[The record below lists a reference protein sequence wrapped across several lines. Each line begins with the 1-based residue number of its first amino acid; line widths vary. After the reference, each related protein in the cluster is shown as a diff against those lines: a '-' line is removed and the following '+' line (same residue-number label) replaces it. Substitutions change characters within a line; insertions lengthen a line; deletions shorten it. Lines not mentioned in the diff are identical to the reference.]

1 MFVILSSVSSGPD
14 DSPPVL
20 ELSCPVSSPL
30 PGDAPL
36 EPPVLGIVAGGR
48 RSPGR
53 SYKRQ
58 RSSRS
63 GSKSQG
69 EDEAEVGETPSSQ
82 PEAVHEVTP
91 LGTPP
96 ALPLV
101 GVGRRTSVLFKKAK
115 NGARMA
121 KNRCPPQQN
130 GKTNG
135 LDSTPSSPNPPS
147 ILALPPTH
155 NASPEA
161 LSPSSH
167 HLRSKS
173 HSSDNQVHK
182 QSSPPGGG
190 GKDSRSRLPKGDA
203 PSAFMVPF
211 VFHRPDEW
219 TTHSHRAGGRR
230 PNKVSLLLESHREA
244 VWALRGLRCRAP
256 PKDFLLFLCSS
267 VMFCSS
273 AQPCRQ
279 NYSAV

>member
-1 MFVILSSVSSGPD
+1 MTLPSFFCGPD

-20 ELSCPVSSPL
+20 ELSCPASSPL

-36 EPPVLGIVAGGR
+36 EPPVLGIVTGGR

-63 GSKSQG
+63 GSKSQA
-69 EDEAEVGETPSSQ
+69 EDEAEVGETPSPQ

-121 KNRCPPQQN
+121 KTRCPPQQN
-130 GKTNG
+130 GKTKG
-135 LDSTPSSPNPPS
+135 LDSTLTSPNPSNTPTT
-147 ILALPPTH
+147 PPTP

-182 QSSPPGGG
+182 RSSPPGGG
-190 GKDSRSRLPKGDA
+190 KDNRSHIRETPELHSWWRLSSSGLTNGKHTSTD
-203 PSAFMVPF
+203 
-211 VFHRPDEW
+211 
-219 TTHSHRAGGRR
+219 
-230 PNKVSLLLESHREA
+230 LEDDDQT
-244 VWALRGLRCRAP
+244 
-256 PKDFLLFLCSS
+256 K
-267 VMFCSS
+267 
-273 AQPCRQ
+273 
-279 NYSAV
+279 

>member
-1 MFVILSSVSSGPD
+1 M
-14 DSPPVL
+14 L

-36 EPPVLGIVAGGR
+36 EPPVLGIVTGGR

-96 ALPLV
+96 TLPLV

-121 KNRCPPQQN
+121 KNKCLPQQN
-130 GKTNG
+130 GKESADKTNG
-135 LDSTPSSPNPPS
+135 LDSTPASPNSPS
-147 ILALPPTH
+147 VTNITALPPTP
-155 NASPEA
+155 NDSPSPP
-161 LSPSSH
+161 SPSSH
-167 HLRSKS
+167 HLRSKGHTS
-173 HSSDNQVHK
+173 ESEADK
-182 QSSPPGGG
+182 LPPPPGERGEDKSSPL
-190 GKDSRSRLPKGDA
+190 RSGSP
-203 PSAFMVPF
+203 
-211 VFHRPDEW
+211 
-219 TTHSHRAGGRR
+219 
-230 PNKVSLLLESHREA
+230 
-244 VWALRGLRCRAP
+244 
-256 PKDFLLFLCSS
+256 
-267 VMFCSS
+267 
-273 AQPCRQ
+273 
-279 NYSAV
+279 

>member
-1 MFVILSSVSSGPD
+1 M
-14 DSPPVL
+14 L

-36 EPPVLGIVAGGR
+36 EPPVLGIVTGGR

-96 ALPLV
+96 TLPLV

-121 KNRCPPQQN
+121 NKKCPPQQN
-130 GKTNG
+130 GKASGDKTNG
-135 LDSTPSSPNPPS
+135 LDSTPASPNSPS
-147 ILALPPTH
+147 VTNITTLPPTP
-155 NASPEA
+155 NASPTPP
-161 LSPSSH
+161 SPSSH

-173 HSSDNQVHK
+173 HSSESEVDK
-182 QSSPPGGG
+182 LPPPPEEGGEDKTDHYAG
-190 GKDSRSRLPKGDA
+190 ERDS
-203 PSAFMVPF
+203 
-211 VFHRPDEW
+211 
-219 TTHSHRAGGRR
+219 
-230 PNKVSLLLESHREA
+230 
-244 VWALRGLRCRAP
+244 
-256 PKDFLLFLCSS
+256 
-267 VMFCSS
+267 
-273 AQPCRQ
+273 
-279 NYSAV
+279 

>member
-1 MFVILSSVSSGPD
+1 MIPWSFSRGPD

-20 ELSCPVSSPL
+20 ELSCPASSPL

-36 EPPVLGIVAGGR
+36 EPPVLGIVTGGR

-121 KNRCPPQQN
+121 KNSCPPQQN
-130 GKTNG
+130 GKTCEDKTNG
-135 LDSTPSSPNPPS
+135 LDSTPSSPNPSNFPT
-147 ILALPPTH
+147 LPPTPK
-155 NASPEA
+155 ASPEA
-161 LSPSSH
+161 LGPSSH
-167 HLRSKS
+167 RLRSKS
-173 HSSDNQVHK
+173 HSSDNHVRKH
-182 QSSPPGGG
+182 SSPPGGG
-190 GKDSRSRLPKGDA
+190 GGKDNRSHFPRRMHEP
-203 PSAFMVPF
+203 
-211 VFHRPDEW
+211 
-219 TTHSHRAGGRR
+219 HSWWCLSFTALTNGKHTCAD
-230 PNKVSLLLESHREA
+230 LEDDDQT
-244 VWALRGLRCRAP
+244 
-256 PKDFLLFLCSS
+256 K
-267 VMFCSS
+267 
-273 AQPCRQ
+273 
-279 NYSAV
+279 

>member
-1 MFVILSSVSSGPD
+1 MILLSFLCGPD

-20 ELSCPVSSPL
+20 ELSCPASSPL

-36 EPPVLGIVAGGR
+36 EPPVLGIVTGGR

-96 ALPLV
+96 AAPPPV

-130 GKTNG
+130 GKSGEDKSNG
-135 LDSTPSSPNPPS
+135 LDSTPSSPHPS
-147 ILALPPTH
+147 VPALPPTP

-161 LSPSSH
+161 VPPSTH

-182 QSSPPGGG
+182 PSSPPAGGGG
-190 GKDSRSRLPKGDA
+190 GKDIRSDFTGVTLSWCCLSFTGLTNGKHASAELEDGDQ
-203 PSAFMVPF
+203 S
-211 VFHRPDEW
+211 
-219 TTHSHRAGGRR
+219 
-230 PNKVSLLLESHREA
+230 K
-244 VWALRGLRCRAP
+244 
-256 PKDFLLFLCSS
+256 
-267 VMFCSS
+267 
-273 AQPCRQ
+273 
-279 NYSAV
+279 

>member
-1 MFVILSSVSSGPD
+1 MIFPIFMILLSLVCGPD
-14 DSPPVL
+14 NSPPVL
-20 ELSCPVSSPL
+20 ELSCPASSPL

-36 EPPVLGIVAGGR
+36 EPPVLGIVTGGR

-69 EDEAEVGETPSSQ
+69 EDEAEVGETPSPQ

-121 KNRCPPQQN
+121 KNRGPPQQK
-130 GKTNG
+130 GKTCDEKTNG
-135 LDSTPSSPNPPS
+135 LDSTPSSPNP
-147 ILALPPTH
+147 ATLPPIP

-182 QSSPPGGG
+182 HSSAPGGGGG
-190 GKDSRSRLPKGDA
+190 GKDNRSHFTRELQ
-203 PSAFMVPF
+203 
-211 VFHRPDEW
+211 EL
-219 TTHSHRAGGRR
+219 HS
-230 PNKVSLLLESHREA
+230 
-244 VWALRGLRCRAP
+244 
-256 PKDFLLFLCSS
+256 
-267 VMFCSS
+267 
-273 AQPCRQ
+273 
-279 NYSAV
+279 

>member
-1 MFVILSSVSSGPD
+1 MNYQYLWTGQIFFFDPD

-20 ELSCPVSSPL
+20 EISCPVSSPL

-69 EDEAEVGETPSSQ
+69 EDEAEVAETPSSQ
-82 PEAVHEVTP
+82 PEAIHEVTP

-96 ALPLV
+96 NLPLV

-121 KNRCPPQQN
+121 KNKCLPQQN
-130 GKTNG
+130 GKTSEDKTNG
-135 LDSTPSSPNPPS
+135 LDSNPASPNSSCATNITTLPSSPCE
-147 ILALPPTH
+147 
-155 NASPEA
+155 SPA
-161 LSPSSH
+161 PLSPSSH

-173 HSSDNQVHK
+173 HSSESQV
-182 QSSPPGGG
+182 SAPPGQGG
-190 GKDSRSRLPKGDA
+190 EDIINHYIGEI
-203 PSAFMVPF
+203 
-211 VFHRPDEW
+211 HEI
-219 TTHSHRAGGRR
+219 
-230 PNKVSLLLESHREA
+230 
-244 VWALRGLRCRAP
+244 LR
-256 PKDFLLFLCSS
+256 
-267 VMFCSS
+267 
-273 AQPCRQ
+273 
-279 NYSAV
+279 

>member
-1 MFVILSSVSSGPD
+1 M
-14 DSPPVL
+14 L

-36 EPPVLGIVAGGR
+36 EPPILGIVTGGR

-69 EDEAEVGETPSSQ
+69 EEEAEVGETPSSKL
-82 PEAVHEVTP
+82 EAVHEVTP

-115 NGARMA
+115 NGARLA

-130 GKTNG
+130 GKTCEDRTNG
-135 LDSTPSSPNPPS
+135 LDSTPASLTSSNIISLPPVPVSSP
-147 ILALPPTH
+147 
-155 NASPEA
+155 E
-161 LSPSSH
+161 SPSSH

-173 HSSDNQVHK
+173 HSSENQVTK
-182 QSSPPGGG
+182 LSSPPGGG
-190 GKDSRSRLPKGDA
+190 GKDSRSHFSRELP
-203 PSAFMVPF
+203 
-211 VFHRPDEW
+211 R
-219 TTHSHRAGGRR
+219 TH
-230 PNKVSLLLESHREA
+230 PVICLLQA
-244 VWALRGLRCRAP
+244 
-256 PKDFLLFLCSS
+256 
-267 VMFCSS
+267 
-273 AQPCRQ
+273 
-279 NYSAV
+279 

>member
-1 MFVILSSVSSGPD
+1 MIFTIFVTLPSFFCGPD
-14 DSPPVL
+14 DCPPVL

-36 EPPVLGIVAGGR
+36 EPPVLGIVTGGR

-130 GKTNG
+130 GKTCEGKTNG
-135 LDSTPSSPNPPS
+135 LDSTPNPS
-147 ILALPPTH
+147 NVLTLPPTP
-155 NASPEA
+155 NVSPEA

-167 HLRSKS
+167 QLRSKS

-182 QSSPPGGG
+182 HSSPPGGG
-190 GKDSRSRLPKGDA
+190 GKDNRSHFTREMRELRSWWCLSFTGLTNGKHTSTD
-203 PSAFMVPF
+203 
-211 VFHRPDEW
+211 
-219 TTHSHRAGGRR
+219 
-230 PNKVSLLLESHREA
+230 LEDNDQT
-244 VWALRGLRCRAP
+244 
-256 PKDFLLFLCSS
+256 K
-267 VMFCSS
+267 
-273 AQPCRQ
+273 
-279 NYSAV
+279 

>member
-1 MFVILSSVSSGPD
+1 MNYNCNRLTASAVFMTLTYGKFSVDPD

-36 EPPVLGIVAGGR
+36 EPPVLGIVTGGR

-53 SYKRQ
+53 SCKRQ

-96 ALPLV
+96 TLPLV

-115 NGARMA
+115 NGARIT
-121 KNRCPPQQN
+121 KNKYPPQQN
-130 GKTNG
+130 GKTADVKTNG
-135 LDSTPSSPNPPS
+135 LDSPNSPSVTNITS
-147 ILALPPTH
+147 LPPTP
-155 NASPEA
+155 NVSPTPP
-161 LSPSSH
+161 SPSSH

-173 HSSDNQVHK
+173 HSSESEVNK
-182 QSSPPGGG
+182 LPPAPGEGGED
-190 GKDSRSRLPKGDA
+190 KTD
-203 PSAFMVPF
+203 
-211 VFHRPDEW
+211 H
-219 TTHSHRAGGRR
+219 
-230 PNKVSLLLESHREA
+230 
-244 VWALRGLRCRAP
+244 
-256 PKDFLLFLCSS
+256 
-267 VMFCSS
+267 
-273 AQPCRQ
+273 
-279 NYSAV
+279 YI

>member
-1 MFVILSSVSSGPD
+1 M
-14 DSPPVL
+14 L

-36 EPPVLGIVAGGR
+36 EPPVLGIVTGGR

-96 ALPLV
+96 TLPLV

-115 NGARMA
+115 NGVRMA
-121 KNRCPPQQN
+121 KDKSPPQQN
-130 GKTNG
+130 GQSSEDKTNG
-135 LDSTPSSPNPPS
+135 LDSTPASPNSPSMANMTTLPPS
-147 ILALPPTH
+147 PST
-155 NASPEA
+155 SPA
-161 LSPSSH
+161 RLSPSLH

-173 HSSDNQVHK
+173 HSSESEVDKLPPPTGKCGERRTDNNIGKILREVRGSLFHLFV
-182 QSSPPGGG
+182 PGVTN
-190 GKDSRSRLPKGDA
+190 GKH
-203 PSAFMVPF
+203 PSADHEVEDDQML
-211 VFHRPDEW
+211 
-219 TTHSHRAGGRR
+219 
-230 PNKVSLLLESHREA
+230 K
-244 VWALRGLRCRAP
+244 
-256 PKDFLLFLCSS
+256 
-267 VMFCSS
+267 
-273 AQPCRQ
+273 
-279 NYSAV
+279 

>member
-1 MFVILSSVSSGPD
+1 MYDPVVSGPD

-20 ELSCPVSSPL
+20 EISCPVSSPL

-36 EPPVLGIVAGGR
+36 EPPVLGIASGGR

-121 KNRCPPQQN
+121 KSRCPPQQN
-130 GKTNG
+130 RKSCEVKTNG
-135 LDSTPSSPNPPS
+135 LDTPSSPNPSSVASP
-147 ILALPPTH
+147 LPTP
-155 NASPEA
+155 NASPQA
-161 LSPSSH
+161 PPPSSH

-173 HSSDNQVHK
+173 HSSETQVNKH
-182 QSSPPGGG
+182 SSPGGG
-190 GKDSRSRLPKGDA
+190 GGTGSRRRSAGETRTKAFTVLFVSRRSDQRKTRLHGPQ
-203 PSAFMVPF
+203 
-211 VFHRPDEW
+211 
-219 TTHSHRAGGRR
+219 GR
-230 PNKVSLLLESHREA
+230 
-244 VWALRGLRCRAP
+244 
-256 PKDFLLFLCSS
+256 
-267 VMFCSS
+267 
-273 AQPCRQ
+273 
-279 NYSAV
+279 

>member
-1 MFVILSSVSSGPD
+1 MIQDIDFLFDPD

-20 ELSCPVSSPL
+20 ELTCPVSSPL

-36 EPPVLGIVAGGR
+36 EPPVLGIVTGGR

-96 ALPLV
+96 TLPIV

-121 KNRCPPQQN
+121 KTKSPPQQN
-130 GKTNG
+130 GKTSVEKSNG
-135 LDSTPSSPNPPS
+135 LDSTPASPNSPS
-147 ILALPPTH
+147 VTNITTLPPTP
-155 NASPEA
+155 NASPTPP
-161 LSPSSH
+161 SPSSH
-167 HLRSKS
+167 HLRSRG
-173 HSSDNQVHK
+173 HSSESEVDK
-182 QSSPPGGG
+182 PPPPTREGE
-190 GKDSRSRLPKGDA
+190 D
-203 PSAFMVPF
+203 
-211 VFHRPDEW
+211 
-219 TTHSHRAGGRR
+219 SHRDRQIVDIVKS
-230 PNKVSLLLESHREA
+230 PYYSVFCL
-244 VWALRGLRCRAP
+244 C
-256 PKDFLLFLCSS
+256 FLQ
-267 VMFCSS
+267 V
-273 AQPCRQ
+273 
-279 NYSAV
+279 

>member
-1 MFVILSSVSSGPD
+1 M
-14 DSPPVL
+14 L

-36 EPPVLGIVAGGR
+36 EPPILGIVTGGR

-69 EDEAEVGETPSSQ
+69 EEEAEVGETPSSK

-96 ALPLV
+96 AVPLV

-130 GKTNG
+130 GKTCEDRTNG
-135 LDSTPSSPNPPS
+135 LDSTPASLTSSNIISLPPVPISSP
-147 ILALPPTH
+147 
-155 NASPEA
+155 E
-161 LSPSSH
+161 SPSSH

-173 HSSDNQVHK
+173 YSSENQVTK
-182 QSSPPGGG
+182 LSSPPGGG
-190 GKDSRSRLPKGDA
+190 GEDSRSHFSRENSEELIL
-203 PSAFMVPF
+203 SF
-211 VFHRPDEW
+211 VFYRPDKRQTRFHRP
-219 TTHSHRAGGRR
+219 RGRR
-230 PNKVSLLLESHREA
+230 PNNKVSLLLGSRYKA
-244 VWALRGLRCRAP
+244 VLHL
-256 PKDFLLFLCSS
+256 
-267 VMFCSS
+267 
-273 AQPCRQ
+273 Q
-279 NYSAV
+279 

>member
-1 MFVILSSVSSGPD
+1 MNILFDPD

-20 ELSCPVSSPL
+20 ELTCPVSSPL

-36 EPPVLGIVAGGR
+36 EPPVLGIITGGR

-96 ALPLV
+96 TLPLV

-121 KNRCPPQQN
+121 KNKSPPQQN
-130 GKTNG
+130 GKMSEDKTNG
-135 LDSTPSSPNPPS
+135 LDSNPTNPNSPSVPN
-147 ILALPPTH
+147 IILPPTP
-155 NASPEA
+155 NASPTPP
-161 LSPSSH
+161 SPSSH
-167 HLRSKS
+167 HLRSRGL
-173 HSSDNQVHK
+173 SSEIEADK
-182 QSSPPGGG
+182 QPP
-190 GKDSRSRLPKGDA
+190 P
-203 PSAFMVPF
+203 P
-211 VFHRPDEW
+211 
-219 TTHSHRAGGRR
+219 
-230 PNKVSLLLESHREA
+230 REA
-244 VWALRGLRCRAP
+244 GLE
-256 PKDFLLFLCSS
+256 
-267 VMFCSS
+267 
-273 AQPCRQ
+273 
-279 NYSAV
+279 

>member
-1 MFVILSSVSSGPD
+1 M
-14 DSPPVL
+14 L

-36 EPPVLGIVAGGR
+36 EPPVLGIVTGGR

-96 ALPLV
+96 ALPLI

-121 KNRCPPQQN
+121 KNKYPPQQN
-130 GKTNG
+130 GKTCEDKANG
-135 LDSTPSSPNPPS
+135 LDSTPASLNPSSIS
-147 ILALPPTH
+147 LPPIP
-155 NASPEA
+155 NSPPGS

-173 HSSDNQVHK
+173 HSSESQVNK
-182 QSSPPGGG
+182 PSSTPGGRG
-190 GKDSRSRLPKGDA
+190 TDDRSHFSGEKPEL
-203 PSAFMVPF
+203 
-211 VFHRPDEW
+211 
-219 TTHSHRAGGRR
+219 
-230 PNKVSLLLESHREA
+230 
-244 VWALRGLRCRAP
+244 
-256 PKDFLLFLCSS
+256 
-267 VMFCSS
+267 
-273 AQPCRQ
+273 
-279 NYSAV
+279 

>member
-1 MFVILSSVSSGPD
+1 M
-14 DSPPVL
+14 L

-36 EPPVLGIVAGGR
+36 EPPILGIVTGGR

-121 KNRCPPQQN
+121 KNKCPPQQN
-130 GKTNG
+130 GKTCEDRTNG
-135 LDSTPSSPNPPS
+135 LDSPPASQTSSS
-147 ILALPPTH
+147 AIALPPVA
-155 NASPEA
+155 NSSPE
-161 LSPSSH
+161 SPSSH

-173 HSSDNQVHK
+173 HSSENQVTK
-182 QSSPPGGG
+182 LSSTPGGA
-190 GKDSRSRLPKGDA
+190 GKDSRSRSIRENSEELI
-203 PSAFMVPF
+203 VLF
-211 VFHRPDEW
+211 VFHRPDKW
-219 TTHSHRAGGRR
+219 KTRFRR
-230 PNKVSLLLESHREA
+230 P
-244 VWALRGLRCRAP
+244 
-256 PKDFLLFLCSS
+256 
-267 VMFCSS
+267 
-273 AQPCRQ
+273 
-279 NYSAV
+279 